1 MNMFLN
7 ASKIYRLME
16 KVYVK
21 NIGISGIEP
30 PKDSCNDKKC
40 AWHGKIR
47 IHGRIFKGKVIEAKH
62 KHVLVEFYRYVY
74 IPKYERYEVRR
85 TRIKAHNPPCI
96 NAKEGDTV
104 LIGETRP
111 LSKTIHFV
119 VIQKLPSVTG
129 AIVEKDSEGLKQ

>member
-1 MNMFLN
+1 
-7 ASKIYRLME
+7 ME

-21 NIGISGIEP
+21 NIGIEGIEP
-30 PKDSCNDKKC
+30 PKEICNDKNC

-47 IHGRIFKGKVIEAKH
+47 VHGRVFKGKVIKARH
-62 KHVLVEFYRYVY
+62 RHVVIEFYRYVY

-104 LIGETRP
+104 IIGETRP
-111 LSKTIHFV
+111 ISKTIHFV
-119 VIQKLPSVTG
+119 VLQKLPENTG
-129 AIVEKDSEGLKQ
+129 AIIEQEIQKA